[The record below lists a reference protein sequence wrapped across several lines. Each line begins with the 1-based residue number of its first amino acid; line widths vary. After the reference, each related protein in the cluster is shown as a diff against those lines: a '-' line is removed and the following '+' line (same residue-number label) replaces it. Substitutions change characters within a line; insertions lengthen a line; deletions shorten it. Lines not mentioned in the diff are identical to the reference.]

1 MKTKLVTY
9 EGLYNSMG
17 AVFSVSYGNDRVI
30 MDFGSAFNP
39 EVSNYKK
46 IDDNW
51 LIDKLNYGLLPK
63 IEGLYARD
71 NLKEYNIK
79 SFEECN
85 YNNAV
90 FISHLHLDHMSN
102 IGAVHCNVPVY
113 MSYMANILEKALE
126 DVDMGVD
133 SDGRDYQVI
142 KDGEWINV
150 GNIRVLPII
159 NSSYSYNMYGYLI
172 KTPDLTI
179 GYTADFSLCN
189 EEPKC
194 VFKEMELFKEYKVD
208 VLYMDN
214 CNFDDYTLSNLYD
227 NKTILPSLELPK
239 NMISNSEHYDKLSKL
254 YANVKGLV
262 VFNNYERE
270 MFDIEKIY
278 DWANINNREVVF
290 EPKQA
295 YLVYKFFNKK
305 VNVYYNNEIINDK
318 WFIELKQNC
327 NFISRDS
334 LLNNP
339 DKYYLQNSYDN
350 ISELFNLKI
359 KNSIYIH
366 ADGNPFN
373 SEDINRMKN
382 IVKEAGYEFKSYDDP
397 QYYQHGYPNHVKY
410 FVDYVNP
417 KVVIGY
423 HGKHPDRI
431 IAKDGYNFVP
441 ELYET
446 YYMENKV
453 LVKEVE

>member
-9 EGLYNSMG
+9 EGLNKSMG

-46 IDDNW
+46 HDDNW
-51 LIDKLNYGLLPK
+51 LVDKLNYGLLPK
-63 IEGLYARD
+63 IDGLYSRR
-71 NLKEYNIK
+71 NLKEYKLK

-85 YNNAV
+85 YNNAI

-102 IGAVHCNVPVY
+102 IGAVHPDVPVY
-113 MSYMANILEKALE
+113 MSYKAMILEKALE

-133 SDGRDYQVI
+133 SNGRDYQI
-142 KDGEWINV
+142 INNDLWVSV
-150 GNIRVLPII
+150 GNIKVLPII
-159 NSSYSYNMYGYLI
+159 NSNFSYNMYGYLI
-172 KTPDLTI
+172 KTPDLTV

-189 EEPKC
+189 EEPEC

-214 CNFDDYTLSNLYD
+214 CNFDDYTIKNIYDNQEIMPLLDLPKDMITHNEHYKKIQNLY
-227 NKTILPSLELPK
+227 
-239 NMISNSEHYDKLSKL
+239 SNV
-254 YANVKGLV
+254 NGLV

-278 DWANINNREVVF
+278 EWAKINNREVVF

-305 VNVYYNNEIINDK
+305 VNVYYNNENINGN
-318 WFIELKQNC
+318 WFEELKQNC

-350 ISELFNLKI
+350 ISELFNLI
-359 KNSIYIH
+359 IDDSIYIH

-373 SEDINRMKN
+373 SKDIERMKK
-382 IVKEAGYEFKSYDDP
+382 IVKDAGYEFKSYDDP
-397 QYYQHGYPNHVKY
+397 KYYQHGYPNHVKY

-423 HGKHPDRI
+423 HGTHPERI
-431 IAKDGYNFVP
+431 KAKDGYNFVP

-446 YYMENKV
+446 YFMEDGV
-453 LVKEVE
+453 LVKEKE